1 MTKKKKEICDNCLK
15 IIDKISLEL
24 HSLRLVED
32 GLSKLT
38 DRAMKSPTRFISVD
52 DIYLEMVS
60 TALYNSI
67 NQINRIILKP
77 SSATDIVF
85 FE

>member
-1 MTKKKKEICDNCLK
+1 MAKKKEKICDNCLK
-15 IIDKISLEL
+15 IFVKISLEL
-24 HSLRLVED
+24 HSLKLVED
-32 GLSKLT
+32 SLSKLT
-38 DRAMKSPTRFISVD
+38 DQAMKSSARFISID

-67 NQINRIILKP
+67 NQIRRIILKP